1 MRNINI
7 LGAGYVGLTLGIF
20 IANQGKKVNIIDID
34 QSKIEQLKSGKS
46 PVHEEGIQDALDFA
60 IKNKN
65 INFTSNTEIKSSLW
79 VIAISYFPGKPEEF
93 IDVIKNIKYDSEFI
107 PTIMIRTTIPGGFIK
122 EKIIPSLE
130 DHFGGKL
137 DQKFHIVSAP
147 ERSLSGN
154 AINEL
159 RDLPQIIGGSDD
171 STKKASKAFE
181 SLGIDV
187 ISLPTYESAELVK
200 SFTNFSRLVQFNLSN
215 YLGTLCSLH
224 GVNEEL
230 LLKAIKD
237 NYPRMDFLN
246 VSGPGVGGFCL
257 PKDALV
263 MHDSLSENK
272 ELSKD
277 FEEIAN
283 FPLMQF
289 NLNEQIIK
297 YNANKITLQIDK
309 GSRILALGIAFKGFP
324 HTDDTRDSVGVKIVN
339 HLKTQNFNVEVFD
352 LSVSQEKINSLG
364 YKYSDL
370 NNLKDF
376 DAILFLNND
385 RRYTDVINRCLLE
398 DQIKKEY
405 FIYDPWKI
413 FLKNDRLILE
423 KSINLSEQKR

>member
-20 IANQGKKVNIIDID
+20 IANQGDKVNIIDID
-34 QSKIEQLKSGKS
+34 ESKINQLKSGLS
-46 PVHEEGIQDALDFA
+46 PVHEDGIQDALDFA

-65 INFTSNTEIKSSLW
+65 INFTTDTEIKSSLW

-93 IDVIKNIKYDSEFI
+93 IDVIKNIKYDPEFI

-137 DQKFHIVSAP
+137 DKKFHIVSAP

-159 RDLPQIIGGSDD
+159 RDLPQIIGGSDN
-171 STKKASKAFE
+171 STKRASEAFK

-187 ISLPTYESAELVK
+187 ICLPTYESAELVK

-215 YLGTLCSLH
+215 YLGALCSLH

-237 NYPRMDFLN
+237 KYPRMDFLN

-272 ELSKD
+272 ELTED
-277 FEEIAN
+277 FSDIAD
-283 FPLMQF
+283 FPLMQYR
-289 NLNEQIIK
+289 LNEQIIK
-297 YNANKITLQIDK
+297 YNSKKIRSQIEE
-309 GSRILALGIAFKGFP
+309 GSRILALGIAFKGYP
-324 HTDDTRDSVGVKIVN
+324 HTDDTRDSVGLKIIN
-339 HLKTQNFNVEVFD
+339 NLKDHKFDIEVYD
-352 LSVSQEKINSLG
+352 LSVSKEKIKSLG
-364 YKYSDL
+364 YKFNNL
-370 NNLKDF
+370 KNLKDF

-385 RRYTDVINRCLLE
+385 RRYTDVIKRCHE
-398 DQIKKEY
+398 EGSIKKEY

-413 FLKNDRLILE
+413 F
-423 KSINLSEQKR
+423 